1 VEAENAEEVK
11 RIGKS
16 VLSLSEAIGV
26 KKAVQRRSQSIIESA
41 ENKEWNKVR
50 RELDGALS
58 DVKEAM
64 SELKSEELSQLVS
77 LGGWL
82 RGTQALTQVVRRNF
96 TKDGAEL
103 LHQPILL
110 DYFDKRISS
119 MTPRRQTPLVLRVR
133 QGLIEIRPL
142 MGIAEGVEISEK
154 TVRQIG
160 EITDLLIQSI
170 GSKAN

>member
-1 VEAENAEEVK
+1 
-11 RIGKS
+11 
-16 VLSLSEAIGV
+16 
-26 KKAVQRRSQSIIESA
+26 
-41 ENKEWNKVR
+41 
-50 RELDGALS
+50 
-58 DVKEAM
+58 
-64 SELKSEELSQLVS
+64 